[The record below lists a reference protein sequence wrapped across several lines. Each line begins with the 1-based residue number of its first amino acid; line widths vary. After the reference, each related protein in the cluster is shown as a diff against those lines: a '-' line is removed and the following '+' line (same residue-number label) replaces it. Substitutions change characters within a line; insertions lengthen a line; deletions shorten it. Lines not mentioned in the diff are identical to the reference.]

1 MTMFIEKLIGDLG
14 DKRRWRQYKVRT
26 RQLPASY
33 RTAVEA
39 VERYLMYF
47 GPGSGD
53 VSMFEDLID
62 LFERAAADGTPIR
75 SIVGDDPVEFVE
87 AFKQNYVKDG
97 WVVRERNRLTDAI
110 ARAVGDQTGTS
121 EGKDR

>member
-1 MTMFIEKLIGDLG
+1 MFLEKVIGDLG
-14 DKRRWRQYKVRT
+14 DKRRWRQYKART
-26 RQLPASY
+26 RQLPPNY
-33 RTAVEA
+33 RMAIEA
-39 VERYLMYF
+39 VEHYLMYL

-87 AFKQNYVKDG
+87 AFKENYAKGG
-97 WVVRERNRLTDAI
+97 WIMRERSRLTDAI
-110 ARAVGDQTGTS
+110 ARAAGEATQTS
-121 EGKDR
+121 EGGDR

>member
-1 MTMFIEKLIGDLG
+1 MFIEKVIGDLG
-14 DKRRWRQYKVRT
+14 DKRRWRQYKART
-26 RQLPASY
+26 RGLPANY
-33 RTAVEA
+33 RAAVEA
-39 VERYLMYF
+39 VERYLMYL

-87 AFKQNYVKDG
+87 AFKDNYAKGG
-97 WVVRERNRLTDAI
+97 WIIRERNRLTEAI
-110 ARAVGDQTGTS
+110 ARATGDQTQTS
-121 EGKDR
+121 EGEDR